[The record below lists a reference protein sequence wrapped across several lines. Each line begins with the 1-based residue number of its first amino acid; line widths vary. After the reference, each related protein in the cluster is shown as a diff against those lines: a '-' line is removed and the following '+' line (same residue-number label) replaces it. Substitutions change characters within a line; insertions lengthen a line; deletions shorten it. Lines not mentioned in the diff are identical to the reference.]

1 MEEAWTLAGEVVL
14 MYLAIEGP
22 FLEKP
27 ATGLSAGR
35 KEGETVDKLRV

>member
-1 MEEAWTLAGEVVL
+1 MEEAWTLTGEVVL
-14 MYLAIEGP
+14 MNLAIKGP
-22 FLEKP
+22 FLEET